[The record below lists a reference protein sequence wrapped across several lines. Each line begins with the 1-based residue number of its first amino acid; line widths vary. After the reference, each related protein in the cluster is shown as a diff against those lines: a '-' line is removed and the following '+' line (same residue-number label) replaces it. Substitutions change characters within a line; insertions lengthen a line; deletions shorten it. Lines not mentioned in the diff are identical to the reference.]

1 MNRRFNTMKLN
12 LILSMIVALTLTV
25 SGESF
30 AREKVEKPTNVKSK
44 AAGKVVKNA
53 AKGAAVG
60 GVVGKVTDE
69 PGKGVAVGAAA
80 VGAKKILGKD
90 DDDSKKKDGLL
101 DDKSG
106 KGLKKRK

>member
-1 MNRRFNTMKLN
+1 MKLN
-12 LILSMIVALTLTV
+12 LVVCTIVALILTV
-25 SGESF
+25 SGASF
-30 AREKVEKPTNVKSK
+30 AQKKIENPTNVKSK

-60 GVVGKVTDE
+60 GAVGKVTDE

-80 VGAKKILGKD
+80 IGVKKILGD
-90 DDDSKKKDGLL
+90 DDKDSKKKDALS
-101 DDKSG
+101 DEKSG